1 MDRREFLKTAGLGA
15 AAAGLA
21 ACAPKALVEESG
33 AKADK
38 GLKGTMPQ
46 HYPGVGLLGYGCMRW
61 PMVDGT
67 DGKKHI
73 AQEEVNRLVDF
84 ALEHGVNYFDT
95 SPVYLEGDSERATA
109 EALNRHPRES
119 WLLATKLSNF
129 SDASYDNSVKMY
141 RKSLE
146 IFKTDHV
153 DYYLLHSLSGGE
165 DFARRFGDTGI
176 MDFLLK
182 EKAAGHIRHLGFS
195 FHGAKDGFDEMM
207 ALHDS
212 GKYRWDFV
220 QIQMNYVDW
229 THAGGRNTDAEYL
242 YGELDRRQIPVVIM
256 EPLRGGRLAD
266 MPAGTADLLK
276 AKAPEESLAS
286 WAFRFVGS
294 FPRVQVVL
302 SGMTYMEHLQDN
314 LRTFLNFRPVSDEE
328 KMLLEDVADRL
339 ENYPLVRCT
348 GCQYC
353 MPCPYGINI
362 PAIFRFYN
370 DSVNAGTYVT
380 SKEQKGYAKARRRY
394 LLAYNDAI
402 PAVRQADHCIACG
415 RCIDACPQHIAI
427 PRELRR
433 IDQYIESLKRETLE

>member
-15 AAAGLA
+15 AAAGII
-21 ACAPKALVEESG
+21 ACAPKTLKEDSGKTAAEE
-33 AKADK
+33 
-38 GLKGTMPQ
+38 LEGTVPQ
-46 HYPGVGLLGYGCMRW
+46 HYPGIGLLGYGCMRW
-61 PMVDGT
+61 PMTEGE
-67 DGKKHI
+67 DGKRRI
-73 AQEEVNRLVDF
+73 DQDEVNRLVDF

-109 EALNRHPRES
+109 QALNRHPREK

-129 SDASYDNSVKMY
+129 SDSSYDNSVKMY
-141 RKSLE
+141 RRSLE
-146 IFKTDHV
+146 IFRTDHI

-165 DFARRFGDTGI
+165 DFERRFGGTGI
-176 MDFLLK
+176 MDFLLR

-195 FHGAKDGFDEMM
+195 FHGNQPGFDEMM

-212 GKYRWDFV
+212 GKYHWDFV

-229 THAGGRNTDAEYL
+229 THAGGRNTNAEYL
-242 YGELDRRQIPVVIM
+242 YSELDRRGIPIVIM

-266 MPAGTADLLK
+266 MPAGTADMLK
-276 AKAPEESLAS
+276 EREPQKSLAS

-302 SGMTYMEHLQDN
+302 SGMTYMEHLRDN
-314 LRTFLNFRPVSDEE
+314 LSTYLDFKNLSDEE
-328 KMLLEDVADRL
+328 KEFLEEVADRL

-353 MPCPYGINI
+353 MPCPYGIDI
-362 PAIFRFYN
+362 PGIFSFYN
-370 DSVNAGTYVT
+370 DNVNAGTYVV
-380 SKEQKGYAKARRRY
+380 SSEQKGYAKARRRY
-394 LLAYNDAI
+394 LLAYDKAI
-402 PAVRQADHCIACG
+402 PAVRQADHCISCG
-415 RCIDACPQHIAI
+415 KCVKACPQHIAI

-433 IDQYIESLKRETLE
+433 IDLYIESLKRETL